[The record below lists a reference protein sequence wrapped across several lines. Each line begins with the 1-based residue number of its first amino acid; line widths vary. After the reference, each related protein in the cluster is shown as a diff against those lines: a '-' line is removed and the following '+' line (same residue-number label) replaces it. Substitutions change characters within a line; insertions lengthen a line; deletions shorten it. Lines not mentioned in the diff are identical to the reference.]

1 MINML
6 KHFNSCAHA
15 HVYLAQVFKFF
26 VALVFVN
33 LEFCTF
39 NLIYSSLF

>member
-6 KHFNSCAHA
+6 KHFHSCAHA
-15 HVYLAQVFKFF
+15 RVYLAQYLFF